1 MEPQAPVF
9 RWWGRHPGSGSA
21 VAAAVGAVVSGV
33 PFSFSL
39 FGSKVE

>member
-21 VAAAVGAVVSGV
+21 VAAAVGAVEG
-33 PFSFSL
+33 L
-39 FGSKVE
+39 VEGLVEP